1 MSYVGH
7 NHIKEESICQQ
18 YIESG
23 DNEHNEK
30 AEEKKLL
37 VTFCAVKSNVLLG
50 WLIGLGRVEVLEPE
64 DVKEK
69 MIALLDKNKD
79 YYK

>member
-1 MSYVGH
+1 MKR
-7 NHIKEESICQQ
+7 N
-18 YIESG
+18 
-23 DNEHNEK
+23 
-30 AEEKKLL
+30 LL

-50 WLIGLGRVEVLEPE
+50 WLIGLGNVEELEPE

-79 YYK
+79 SYK